1 MSKYNLKNEKHYEEH
16 DLEAVCGIGCV
27 ASV

>member
-1 MSKYNLKNEKHYEEH
+1 MTKYNLKNEKHYEEH
-16 DLEAVCGIGCV
+16 ELEAVRGTGRA